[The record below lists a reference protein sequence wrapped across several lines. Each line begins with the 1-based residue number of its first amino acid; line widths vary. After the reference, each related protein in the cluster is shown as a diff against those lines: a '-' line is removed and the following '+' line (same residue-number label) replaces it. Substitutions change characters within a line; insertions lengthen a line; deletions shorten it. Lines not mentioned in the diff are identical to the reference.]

1 MAQELFFENTKTGKK
16 YKVLKFDREAGKVR
30 LVGEHNVEFE
40 EKFDKELFQKLGY
53 ELKQA

>member
-1 MAQELFFENTKTGKK
+1 MPELFFENTKTGKK